1 MSLRPTDFLG
11 EARSMMLRR
20 RVLGLLAGLMAWS
33 LSLAPVHSQPPW
45 SDALEARID
54 ATLRQ
59 VNGLL
64 AEHPKFT
71 APFGFSA
78 MALVVDG
85 DRLVKEYGSPSAVA
99 NSEQW
104 KAEIIDLRAKVEER
118 FYESHGT
125 TYYDIQCRADG
136 PLRPERMNRCWW
148 LGDRTHTLV
157 PDGDLWHGAG
167 PIASRAIAEG
177 VEELIR
183 LLQRRERAIR

>member
-1 MSLRPTDFLG
+1 MSRSPTEFLG
-11 EARSMMLRR
+11 EARSMMFER
-20 RVLGLLAGLMAWS
+20 RVLGLLAGLMAWG
-33 LSLAPVHSQPPW
+33 LSLTPVHSRPASP
-45 SDALEARID
+45 DALQARID

-64 AEHPKFT
+64 AEHPNFT
-71 APFGFSA
+71 APFGFSV
-78 MALVVDG
+78 MTLVVDG
-85 DRLVKEYGSPSAVA
+85 GCLVKEYGTPSEVA

-125 TYYDIQCRADG
+125 TSYDIQCRAEG